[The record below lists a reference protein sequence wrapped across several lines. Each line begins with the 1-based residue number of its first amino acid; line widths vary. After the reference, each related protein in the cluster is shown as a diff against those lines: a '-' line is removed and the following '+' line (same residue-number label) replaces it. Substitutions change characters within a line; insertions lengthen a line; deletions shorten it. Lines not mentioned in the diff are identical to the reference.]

1 MIRLLTPFVL
11 ALLVGLTPL
20 RALGQNEK
28 YEEINVRNFDRKYKK
43 ACKNVFVYYEKDDFN
58 NSVNCETHKI
68 VLDNEAG
75 KQNLT
80 CTFKRD
86 KKGYYMR
93 IFDTK
98 NDIRMYDTCKIKLRG
113 ELVFDLIKERIGG
126 DELPGG
132 GYRKD
137 FLITREQLKLIQG
150 QGLMVVRLIR
160 VGHPGSIDYIV
171 PANQDHVTEF
181 IIDCLT
187 LVK

>member
-1 MIRLLTPFVL
+1 MKNASTLTACLLLMLLSPLCML
-11 ALLVGLTPL
+11 A
-20 RALGQNEK
+20 QNEK
-28 YEEINVRNFDRKYKK
+28 YEEINVRNFDKKYKK
-43 ACKNVFVYYEKDDFN
+43 ACRNVFLYYDKDDFN

-68 VLDNEAG
+68 VLDNDAG
-75 KQNLT
+75 KQNLI

-86 KKGYYMR
+86 KNGYYLR
-93 IFDTK
+93 VFDKK
-98 NDIRMYDTCKIKLRG
+98 NDIRMYDTCKVKLRG

-126 DELPGG
+126 EEMPGG

-160 VGHPGSIDYIV
+160 VGQPGSVDYIV
-171 PANQDHVTEF
+171 PAQQDHVTEF